1 MSYFDDNE
9 DRIIYGRTNKFFS
22 KSNYSDKR
30 KETMQVQ
37 GKVVESQV
45 NVQVP
50 KKGGG
55 TYPGCMLTYRG
66 ADGKVAE
73 QAFHEN
79 AFKYNAPLLEVLKTL
94 AAGDTFVMEKEKKGD
109 FWNVVSIT
117 KTDGMSAAPAASAAS
132 ASASKPA
139 GKVLGSTYETPEERA
154 KKQVYIVRQSSITA
168 ALGYFTLNKTAKATT
183 EDILAIAKE
192 FEKYVFASTELETD
206 PVQGVVD
213 MEDDVP
219 Q

>member
-1 MSYFDDNE
+1 
-9 DRIIYGRTNKFFS
+9 
-22 KSNYSDKR
+22 
-30 KETMQVQ
+30 MQVQ

-94 AAGDTFVMEKEKKGD
+94 ATGDTFVMEKEKKGD

-117 KTDGMSAAPAASAAS
+117 KTDGITAPAASLMPSSQTAA
-132 ASASKPA
+132 KPA

-168 ALGYFTLNKTAKATT
+168 ALGYFTLNKATKAST